1 MFMMA
6 YDFSL
11 LGIAL
16 AKVMM
21 QLIGVIISWVTVEV
35 SVLKN

>member
-1 MFMMA
+1 MMA

-21 QLIGVIISWVTVEV
+21 QLIVVIISWVTVEV